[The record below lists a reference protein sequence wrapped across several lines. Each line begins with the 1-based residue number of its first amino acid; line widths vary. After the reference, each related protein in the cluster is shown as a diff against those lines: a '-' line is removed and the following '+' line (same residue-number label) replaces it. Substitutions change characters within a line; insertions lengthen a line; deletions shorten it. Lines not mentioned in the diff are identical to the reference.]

1 MNLQSGVTC
10 GGASNRKLIFEG
22 IASAEDCQRMA
33 ALDADCG
40 RIVFTMEA
48 ESVRSHHL
56 TISSSHRLIISS
68 SHHPITSSSP
78 RLIISSSHPPRPGQ
92 VRQRECFCAR
102 ADRTCDFTAEL
113 PKNGYGDGCATPNSG
128 GCAVYEG
135 TCADIPLPVCTPPD
149 TTGYAVVETQLDT
162 VQAFDVTAEC
172 AAGYTG
178 TAAVTACDPLSVGTG
193 PYGVTGCTAC
203 GLHEESLQGN
213 GNQCTAI
220 VCTPPDTTGYAVVE
234 TQLDTVQAFDVTA
247 ECAAGYT
254 GTAAVTACVASGPYI
269 LAGCA
274 PPARRTV
281 SSSVA
286 FDMDIATISGSRVTA
301 RATFVADF
309 ESAMAAFLNERAPC
323 PAAAALALG
332 CRPLGA
338 ADVVVERIAAG
349 SVVVAFSVVR
359 HCDATHYGAAQ
370 RSFHG

>member
-178 TAAVTACDPLSVGTG
+178 TAAVTAC
-193 PYGVTGCTAC
+193 
-203 GLHEESLQGN
+203 
-213 GNQCTAI
+213 
-220 VCTPPDTTGYAVVE
+220 
-234 TQLDTVQAFDVTA
+234 
-247 ECAAGYT
+247 
-254 GTAAVTACVASGPYI
+254 VASGPYI